1 MNKNEK
7 EIESKKENYN
17 NNKMNQ
23 KEKENIKTNKQKKRK
38 GKYDLNGRTFQCKIC
53 KKSYLSYPALYT
65 HNRNKHDIIPIT
77 DKPTIFTSKKSAL
90 NKYCFKYNQ
99 SNLSLNNNDDIT
111 QTLNYIFNSFQRI
124 IQKYILNQNS
134 KFYKKNYLINYDPF
148 FIFLSN
154 NYKKI
159 EFNSIPRKD
168 NNIYQVIIIYLI
180 RLIKITND
188 EEFKFLLINVAFFLR
203 EYLNMVGWDYKQNQ
217 MNFNKE
223 NNIINNNKDDIYQN
237 NINDN
242 IPKLVNVK
250 EEELN
255 INKRRSIKNSKNNNS
270 NNKNND
276 NHSNKESINYV
287 EEKASNSYN
296 ESNQENSVAH
306 PPKKKS

>member
-1 MNKNEK
+1 MNKNE
-7 EIESKKENYN
+7 EIEKEKKDNIKEKNININKENK
-17 NNKMNQ
+17 NK
-23 KEKENIKTNKQKKRK
+23 KKIKKRK
-38 GKYDLNGRTFQCKIC
+38 GKYDLNGRIFQCQIC

-99 SNLSLNNNDDIT
+99 SNLSFNNNDDIT

-217 MNFNKE
+217 MNFKKE
-223 NNIINNNKDDIYQN
+223 KIQIINNQDFCLDNTCEEIPEMIEDFVSVYILLIDDLKNKQKEVADICQN
-237 NINDN
+237 FFCWLYINQLTSYKLKRIND
-242 IPKLVNVK
+242 
-250 EEELN
+250 
-255 INKRRSIKNSKNNNS
+255 
-270 NNKNND
+270 
-276 NHSNKESINYV
+276 
-287 EEKASNSYN
+287 
-296 ESNQENSVAH
+296 
-306 PPKKKS
+306 

>member
-1 MNKNEK
+1 MNKNE
-7 EIESKKENYN
+7 EIEKE
-17 NNKMNQ
+17 K
-23 KEKENIKTNKQKKRK
+23 KENIKEKNININKENKNKKKIKKRK
-38 GKYDLNGRTFQCKIC
+38 GKYDLNGRIFQCQIC

-99 SNLSLNNNDDIT
+99 SNLSFNNNDDIT

-134 KFYKKNYLINYDPF
+134 KFYKNNYLINYDPF

-223 NNIINNNKDDIYQN
+223 NNIINNNKDFCLDNTCEEIPEMIEDFVSIYILLIDDLKNKQKEVADICQN
-237 NINDN
+237 FFCWLYINQLTSYKLKRIND
-242 IPKLVNVK
+242 
-250 EEELN
+250 
-255 INKRRSIKNSKNNNS
+255 
-270 NNKNND
+270 
-276 NHSNKESINYV
+276 
-287 EEKASNSYN
+287 
-296 ESNQENSVAH
+296 
-306 PPKKKS
+306 

>member
-1 MNKNEK
+1 MNKNE
-7 EIESKKENYN
+7 EIEKEKKDNIKEKNININKENK
-17 NNKMNQ
+17 NK
-23 KEKENIKTNKQKKRK
+23 KKIKKRK
-38 GKYDLNGRTFQCKIC
+38 GKYDLNGRIFQCQIC

-99 SNLSLNNNDDIT
+99 SNLSFNNNDDIT

-217 MNFNKE
+217 MNFKKE
-223 NNIINNNKDDIYQN
+223 KIQIINNQDFCLDNTCEEIPEMIEDFVSVYILLIDDLKNKQKEVADICQN
-237 NINDN
+237 FFCWLYINQLTSY
-242 IPKLVNVK
+242 KLKRIN
-250 EEELN
+250 EE
-255 INKRRSIKNSKNNNS
+255 IK
-270 NNKNND
+270 
-276 NHSNKESINYV
+276 
-287 EEKASNSYN
+287 
-296 ESNQENSVAH
+296 
-306 PPKKKS
+306 

>member
-7 EIESKKENYN
+7 KKKEKKKNI
-17 NNKMNQ
+17 
-23 KEKENIKTNKQKKRK
+23 KEKNININKENKNKKKIKKRK
-38 GKYDLNGRTFQCKIC
+38 GKYDLNGRIFQCQIC

-223 NNIINNNKDDIYQN
+223 NNIINNNKDFCLDNTCEEIPEMIEDFVSIYILLIDDLKNKQKEVADICQN
-237 NINDN
+237 FFCWLYINQLTSYKLKRIND
-242 IPKLVNVK
+242 
-250 EEELN
+250 
-255 INKRRSIKNSKNNNS
+255 
-270 NNKNND
+270 
-276 NHSNKESINYV
+276 
-287 EEKASNSYN
+287 
-296 ESNQENSVAH
+296 
-306 PPKKKS
+306 